1 MISFAEHIKDIDE
14 GINDPAIFKAIFL
27 AGGPGSGKS
36 FIVGKT
42 GLTSLGFKVVN
53 SDTAF
58 ERSLKQ
64 AGLEMNPDN
73 IFSIKGQ
80 GIRDKAKELTAK
92 QQGLYIKGRLGLV
105 IDGTGRDSEKIL
117 KQKKMLERLGYSTA
131 MILVNTDKETALK
144 RNDARPRRLDP
155 NVVGDMWNEVQRNLG
170 QYQRAFKSRL
180 TIVDNS
186 DGVDYNKETLRAYR
200 IMSKFAN
207 AEPMNP
213 IAKKWIKT
221 QKEEYIAEDKQ
232 LLAKIKKKYNLT
244 AIQLSYIATLPVP
257 VLTTILNNSLSL
269 IQYLVMSNDTPFTN
283 FITEQ
288 KNTHMT
294 HIEDK
299 VLYGGVKGTREAI
312 NALRNIRDMLAGKSS
327 SKISTKWDGAPA
339 IFCGEDPRDGE
350 FFVAKK
356 GIFAKNP
363 KVYKTNAEIDAD
375 TSGDLADK
383 LKLALKYLKPL
394 GIKQV
399 IQGDFLFTKQDLS
412 KEKIDGKQYLT
423 FHPNTIVYAVEL
435 GTEAARVINSS
446 KIGIVWHTTYTGS
459 SFQNMKASFGVKNP
473 PMSKNVWGQDAMLTD
488 ASKATMNEKETAEVT
503 KNLSTAGFLFNKIA
517 GDTLRE
523 LEKNQK
529 LAQTIEQFNNTF
541 VRKGEIHGNSK
552 AHTNKLIK
560 FIQNKYKKEID
571 KRKTEKGKSRQQDK
585 LDALLKFFSPQ
596 NKQSL
601 ENMFELQKQLVFAKL
616 KLINRLNS
624 ISNID
629 AFVKTKK
636 GYKTTGAEGYVAIDK
651 LTGGAVKLVD
661 RLEFSYNNFS
671 PDILKGWDK
680 PR

>member
-1 MISFAEHIKDIDE
+1 MISFAEHIKEIDE
-14 GINDPAIFKAIFL
+14 GVNDPAIFKAIFL

-53 SDTAF
+53 PDTAF
-58 ERSLKQ
+58 EKALNK

-80 GIRDKAKELTAK
+80 DIRGRAKELTNK
-92 QQGLYIKGRLGLV
+92 QQELYVKGRLGLV
-105 IDGTGRDSEKIL
+105 IDGTGKDASKIL
-117 KQKKMLERLGYSTA
+117 RQRGLLQKLGYSTA

-155 NVVGDMWNEVQRNLG
+155 DEVGKMWDEVQSNLG
-170 QYQRAFKSRL
+170 RYQQAFKKRFI
-180 TIVDNS
+180 IVDNS
-186 DGVDYNKETLRAYR
+186 EGKNYNKETLRAYR
-200 IMSKFAN
+200 IMSKFAKE
-207 AEPMNP
+207 EPMNP
-213 IAKKWIKT
+213 IAKKWIAT
-221 QKEEYIAEDKQ
+221 QKEEVVVKSSMG
-232 LLAKIKKKYNLT
+232 KT
-244 AIQLSYIATLPVP
+244 
-257 VLTTILNNSLSL
+257 
-269 IQYLVMSNDTPFTN
+269 FTN

-327 SKISTKWDGAPA
+327 SKLSTKWDGAPA

-356 GIFAKNP
+356 GVFNKNP
-363 KVYKTNAEIDAD
+363 KVYKTDAEIDAD

-383 LKLALKYLKPL
+383 LKLALKHLKPL

-399 IQGDFLFTKQDLS
+399 IQGDFLFTKQDLT

-435 GTEAARVINSS
+435 GTEAAKEINNS
-446 KIGIVWHTTYTGS
+446 KIGIVWHTTYTGNT
-459 SFQNMKASFGVKNP
+459 FEDMKASFGVKNP
-473 PMSKNVWGQDAMLTD
+473 PKSKNVWGQDAMLTN
-488 ASKATMNEKETAEVT
+488 ASEATMNEKETAEVT

-541 VRKGEIHGNSK
+541 VRKGEMHGNSK
-552 AHTNKLIK
+552 THTDRLIK
-560 FIQNKYKKEID
+560 FIQKKYQKRID

-585 LDALLKFFSPQ
+585 LDALLDFFSPQ
-596 NKQSL
+596 NKKSL

-629 AFVKTKK
+629 AFVKTSK

-651 LTGGAVKLVD
+651 LGNGAVKLVD

-680 PR
+680 PK